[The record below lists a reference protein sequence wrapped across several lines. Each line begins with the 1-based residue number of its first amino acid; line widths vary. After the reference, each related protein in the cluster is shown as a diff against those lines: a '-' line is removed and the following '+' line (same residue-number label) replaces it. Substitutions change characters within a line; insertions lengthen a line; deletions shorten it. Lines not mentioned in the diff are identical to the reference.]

1 MSQWSLLAGCFALA
15 RDFRMSGF
23 GSLRG
28 SVVVC
33 QVLTRGLPAGIP
45 VVRAL
50 SVVFDVMF
58 LPSLAILMLAAD
70 EFALLPAFFV
80 LIGIILEAVV
90 LRRFMR
96 SQRREWRIPL
106 LALKTNVIP
115 ETKTY
120 RSGRGRRIAPLQETC
135 PGRRVCQCLPPKM
148 TVTAI
153 SLALPGS
160 HTASITV

>member
-28 SVVVC
+28 SVVLC
-33 QVLTRGLPAGIP
+33 QVLTRGLPAGVP

-70 EFALLPAFFV
+70 EFALLRA
-80 LIGIILEAVV
+80 
-90 LRRFMR
+90 
-96 SQRREWRIPL
+96 
-106 LALKTNVIP
+106 
-115 ETKTY
+115 
-120 RSGRGRRIAPLQETC
+120 
-135 PGRRVCQCLPPKM
+135 
-148 TVTAI
+148 
-153 SLALPGS
+153 SLCFD
-160 HTASITV
+160 

>member
-1 MSQWSLLAGCFALA
+1 MSQWSLLAGCLALA

-28 SVVVC
+28 GVVLC
-33 QVLTRGLPAGIP
+33 RRLHTRPTAGDP
-45 VVRAL
+45 GRARSFGCVRCHV
-50 SVVFDVMF
+50 SSQ
-58 LPSLAILMLAAD
+58 PSDSMLAAD

-80 LIGIILEAVV
+80 LIGIILEAML
-90 LRRFMR
+90 LRRFKR

-115 ETKTY
+115 KTKTY